1 MKSLDGE
8 GIDRYDDGCDGED
21 LERIVITDREAVFD
35 FITHLENPLKY
46 ISFRNLKELVEM
58 ELPHMFY
65 ERRHRTR
72 RARRTV
78 LRQSSR
84 SVNPSLENRRA
95 VPARY
100 AQVLRSGA
108 RNFVLGGERCVEE
121 REEPEREEERGR
133 DRRDEIPY
141 RTITG

>member
-58 ELPHMFY
+58 ELPQMFY

-95 VPARY
+95 VLARC
-100 AQVLRSGA
+100 AQVLGQRLEKRREGETDEMRS
-108 RNFVLGGERCVEE
+108 RI
-121 REEPEREEERGR
+121 EPLR
-133 DRRDEIPY
+133 DDSTATLRDYSLTPFPSF
-141 RTITG
+141 

>member
-58 ELPHMFY
+58 ELPQMFY

-72 RARRTV
+72 RA
-78 LRQSSR
+78 
-84 SVNPSLENRRA
+84 ERA
-95 VPARY
+95 VPARC

-108 RNFVLGGERCVEE
+108 RNFVLGGERCAGE
-121 REEPEREEERGR
+121 RDPV
-133 DRRDEIPY
+133 
-141 RTITG
+141 

>member
-1 MKSLDGE
+1 MEGMREMKSLDGE

-58 ELPHMFY
+58 ELPQMFY

-72 RARRTV
+72 RA
-78 LRQSSR
+78 
-84 SVNPSLENRRA
+84 
-95 VPARY
+95 
-100 AQVLRSGA
+100 
-108 RNFVLGGERCVEE
+108 EE
-121 REEPEREEERGR
+121 REEPSFV
-133 DRRDEIPY
+133 RRP
-141 RTITG
+141 GA

>member
-1 MKSLDGE
+1 MREMKSLDGE

-58 ELPHMFY
+58 ELPQMFY

-72 RARRTV
+72 RA
-78 LRQSSR
+78 
-84 SVNPSLENRRA
+84 
-95 VPARY
+95 
-100 AQVLRSGA
+100 
-108 RNFVLGGERCVEE
+108 EE
-121 REEPEREEERGR
+121 REEPSFV
-133 DRRDEIPY
+133 RRP
-141 RTITG
+141 GA